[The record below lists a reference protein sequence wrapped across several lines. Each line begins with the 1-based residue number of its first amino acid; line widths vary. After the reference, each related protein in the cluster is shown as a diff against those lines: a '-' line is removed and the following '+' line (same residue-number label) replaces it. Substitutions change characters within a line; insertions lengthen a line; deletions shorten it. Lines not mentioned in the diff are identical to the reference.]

1 MRTTAAG
8 TTIHGTRRICGG
20 GTDDSGPGA
29 LRQPARP
36 LRAPS
41 NGQNRL
47 KELEHLIGRDGR
59 LAVIDVET
67 TGVYNTDRIVEI
79 AILTMDC
86 DGRIHDEFET
96 LVQPRRDVG
105 PTWIHGI
112 EAIMVRTAHV
122 FADVAHHVAARR
134 DGAVVVGHNVTFD
147 TRMIGNEL
155 TAAGIDIDWG
165 SALDTLRVTRC
176 KLGQACVEHGIAL
189 DNAHRAIADARAL
202 RACYSQPAVD
212 LPILVRRRPLDHCTS
227 RHYVC
232 TRGRVVSSFSRPR
245 PIWPNSPAE
254 CTPASTLLLTLGL
267 LDRAMADLKL
277 TPHERQALSQLASD
291 VGPDERAVARAHR
304 EFINGLVD
312 AALEDHVVT
321 DDEYDQLCRAA
332 ALLNV
337 DSESVKAA

>member
-1 MRTTAAG
+1 M
-8 TTIHGTRRICGG
+8 
-20 GTDDSGPGA
+20 
-29 LRQPARP
+29 
-36 LRAPS
+36 
-41 NGQNRL
+41 
-47 KELEHLIGRDGR
+47 
-59 LAVIDVET
+59 IDVET

-189 DNAHRAIADARAL
+189 DNAHRAIADARATARL
-202 RACYSQPAVD
+202 LFATCSRFTDSCSPAAA
-212 LPILVRRRPLDHCTS
+212 RPLHVTPL
-227 RHYVC
+227 RVHA
-232 TRGRVVSSFSRPR
+232 REGRVVVLPPAPYLAELARGMHTSIDVAPYVRAPRSRYGG
-245 PIWPNSPAE
+245 SE
-254 CTPASTLLLTLGL
+254 
-267 LDRAMADLKL
+267 AD
-277 TPHERQALSQLASD
+277 T
-291 VGPDERAVARAHR
+291 
-304 EFINGLVD
+304 
-312 AALEDHVVT
+312 T
-321 DDEYDQLCRAA
+321 RAA
-332 ALLNV
+332 GSQPTRL
-337 DSESVKAA
+337 